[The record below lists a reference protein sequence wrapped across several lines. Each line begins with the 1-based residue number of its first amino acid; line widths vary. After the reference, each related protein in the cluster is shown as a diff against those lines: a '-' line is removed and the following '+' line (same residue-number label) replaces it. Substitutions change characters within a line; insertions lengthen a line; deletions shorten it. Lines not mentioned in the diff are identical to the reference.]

1 MTNKKSV
8 WLNTKEAAEYLRISE
23 DNLRTKVSRG
33 EVKID
38 GKLGRTWRFKREELD
53 RLLVS
58 SVARSYQ

>member
-1 MTNKKSV
+1 MTKKSV
-8 WLNTKEAAEYLRISE
+8 WLNTKEAAEYLRITE
-23 DNLRTKVSRG
+23 ENLRTKVSRG

-58 SVARSYQ
+58 SATRSYQ